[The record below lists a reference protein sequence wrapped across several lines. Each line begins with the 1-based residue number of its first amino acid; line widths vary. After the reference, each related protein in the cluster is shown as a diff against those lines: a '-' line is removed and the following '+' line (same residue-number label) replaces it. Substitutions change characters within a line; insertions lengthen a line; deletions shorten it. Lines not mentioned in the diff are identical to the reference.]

1 MQGRPFFRIRKG
13 AFAAAVLVAV
23 CGSVSWLSVSWLS
36 VSWLSAAVAQETQAQ
51 AVAYVPGVADLP
63 LMPGLTEVAGAG
75 VVFDK
80 PSGRIVETYVQ
91 GEVARDAVLD
101 FYRRSLPA
109 LGWEEMGGAG
119 FRREGERLRLEFV
132 SEEGPLVL
140 RFSLHPE

>member
-1 MQGRPFFRIRKG
+1 MQGHSPIRTRRR
-13 AFAAAVLVAV
+13 ARATAALVALWF
-23 CGSVSWLSVSWLS
+23 SVASLSAPWI
-36 VSWLSAAVAQETQAQ
+36 SAAVAQETPPP
-51 AVAYVPGVADLP
+51 AVAYVTGVADLP

-91 GEVARDAVLD
+91 GEVARGAVLD

-109 LGWEEMGGAG
+109 LGWEEMGAAG

>member
-1 MQGRPFFRIRKG
+1 MQGRPFFRNRRG

-23 CGSVSWLSVSWLS
+23 CGSVSWLSAP
-36 VSWLSAAVAQETQAQ
+36 WLSAPWFSAVAQETQAE
-51 AVAYVPGVADLP
+51 AVAYVTGVADLP

-91 GEVARDAVLD
+91 GEVGRDAVLD

-109 LGWEEMGGAG
+109 LGWEAAGAAG
-119 FRREGERLRLEFV
+119 FRREGEHLRLEFV